1 LEYPASDREAIA
13 RSEPKA
19 SEVNSFATA
28 QQPNGAQRGEA
39 ERSSSGLAAAQ
50 DLRSRAAL
58 VFTTPT
64 GVEVYATTEAPPG
77 VYSEQVG
84 HRRYWIPGAAEG
96 TAAVKDAIH
105 SASASSAPAR
115 GTTVLCALSGVV
127 LTDAPPVAGI
137 HSERAGSLH
146 AWIAGVA
153 TPTPAQQQALTAA
166 ARAGAAR

>member
-1 LEYPASDREAIA
+1 PRGA
-13 RSEPKA
+13 R
-19 SEVNSFATA
+19 
-28 QQPNGAQRGEA
+28 RGEA
-39 ERSSSGLAAAQ
+39 EGRPAGRAAPQAPRSG
-50 DLRSRAAL
+50 AAL
-58 VFTTPT
+58 VFRP
-64 GVEVYATTEAPPG
+64 PPG
-77 VYSEQVG
+77 VGVSAPTEPPRGVSWGRVG

-153 TPTPAQQQALTAA
+153 TPTPAQQQALPAA
-166 ARAGAAR
+166 ARAGAPRRAGPLAPGECPS

>member
-1 LEYPASDREAIA
+1 GER
-13 RSEPKA
+13 RSP
-19 SEVNSFATA
+19 
-28 QQPNGAQRGEA
+28 
-39 ERSSSGLAAAQ
+39 GLAAAQ
-50 DLRSRAAL
+50 APGPGAAL
-58 VFTTPT
+58 ASTTPA
-64 GVEVYATTEAPPG
+64 GVGVSATAEAPPG
-77 VYSEQVG
+77 FSSEQVG